1 MSILF
6 LKIFLSTFF
15 LTVIFEKL
23 GHTPHLLD
31 HPIKRSAHSYPIPS
45 GGGAVVVIVFLVV
58 ATSLFLNDRIPVNE
72 YHALMGGS
80 LIAVL
85 GFADDVSSL
94 SLWVRLPTQFV
105 AAFWVVYSLGG
116 VPSIDFSFFQ
126 LSNSE
131 ILILLGVL
139 ALIWLLNLYN
149 FMDGAD
155 GLAGTELIFVTS
167 MSLVFAII
175 AGDNLVALISAIL
188 ISSISGFPSVVILL
202 ISGLFIGRSGLG
214 LVEPLDLGQGLET
227 IVGLLVCLVLFEG
240 GLNLKL
246 PEGNI
251 RNTVLRISLIR
262 LFISLSAG
270 IFIAHWLAGLS
281 WPVAGVYSAIV
292 LATGP
297 TVVSPL
303 VDQIKLVSPLS
314 EVLKAEGLVL
324 EPIGAVLALLLLELI
339 LGDLHGIKEVFIALM
354 QRLGGGVLIGISS
367 GWLLSEILK
376 KIKNETSFGIELQ
389 VTLGFIF
396 LVYGIC
402 EYILPESGL
411 PASVAAGFIVGKREI
426 IDKERLDNLIGELA
440 QLAITVLFPLLAS
453 DVSWGELSPLGWGG
467 IICVLMLMIIV
478 RPISISLATMGGEL
492 DVKQRVFLSWLAPRG
507 IVTAAV
513 ASLFSIRLEQAGV
526 LGAGRLQGL
535 VFLTILM
542 TVGIQGLT
550 ARPLANFLNLI
561 DKEI

>member
-1 MSILF
+1 M
-6 LKIFLSTFF
+6 TP
-15 LTVIFEKL
+15 ERL
-23 GHTPHLLD
+23 GLLWG
-31 HPIKRSAHSYPIPS
+31 I
-45 GGGAVVVIVFLVV
+45 
-58 ATSLFLNDRIPVNE
+58 T
-72 YHALMGGS
+72 
-80 LIAVL
+80 
-85 GFADDVSSL
+85 
-94 SLWVRLPTQFV
+94 
-105 AAFWVVYSLGG
+105 
-116 VPSIDFSFFQ
+116 
-126 LSNSE
+126 
-131 ILILLGVL
+131 
-139 ALIWLLNLYN
+139 
-149 FMDGAD
+149 
-155 GLAGTELIFVTS
+155 
-167 MSLVFAII
+167 VFAG
-175 AGDNLVALISAIL
+175 ACARL
-188 ISSISGFPSVVILL
+188 ISSVSGFPSVVILL

-376 KIKNETSFGIELQ
+376 KIKNEASFGIELQ

-440 QLAITVLFPLLAS
+440 QLSITVLFPLLAS

-467 IICVLMLMIIV
+467 VICVLMLMIIV

-526 LGAGRLQGL
+526 LGVGRLQGL

>member
-1 MSILF
+1 M
-6 LKIFLSTFF
+6 TP
-15 LTVIFEKL
+15 ERL
-23 GHTPHLLD
+23 GLLWG
-31 HPIKRSAHSYPIPS
+31 I
-45 GGGAVVVIVFLVV
+45 
-58 ATSLFLNDRIPVNE
+58 T
-72 YHALMGGS
+72 
-80 LIAVL
+80 
-85 GFADDVSSL
+85 
-94 SLWVRLPTQFV
+94 
-105 AAFWVVYSLGG
+105 
-116 VPSIDFSFFQ
+116 
-126 LSNSE
+126 
-131 ILILLGVL
+131 
-139 ALIWLLNLYN
+139 
-149 FMDGAD
+149 
-155 GLAGTELIFVTS
+155 
-167 MSLVFAII
+167 VFAG
-175 AGDNLVALISAIL
+175 AFARL
-188 ISSISGFPSVVILL
+188 ISSVSGFPSVVVLL
-202 ISGLFIGRSGLG
+202 LSGLVIGRSGLG

-251 RNTVLRISLIR
+251 RNTVLKISLIR
-262 LFISLSAG
+262 LFISLFAG

-281 WPVAGVYSAIV
+281 WQVSGVYSAIV

-303 VDQIKLVSPLS
+303 VEQIKLASPLS

-324 EPIGAVLALLLLELI
+324 EPIGAVLALLLLEFI

-354 QRLGGGVLIGISS
+354 QRLGGGVLIGLGS

-376 KIKNETSFGIELQ
+376 KIKKEASFGIELQ

-402 EYILPESGL
+402 EYFLPESGL
-411 PASVAAGFIVGKREI
+411 PASVSAGFIVGKREI
-426 IDKERLDNLIGELA
+426 IDKERLDNLISELA

-467 IICVLMLMIIV
+467 ILCVFTMMVVV
-478 RPISISLATMGGEL
+478 RPISISIATMGKEL
-492 DVKQRVFLSWLAPRG
+492 EIKERIFLAWLAPRG

-550 ARPLANFLNLI
+550 AKPLANVLDLREKNA
-561 DKEI
+561 

>member
-1 MSILF
+1 M
-6 LKIFLSTFF
+6 TP
-15 LTVIFEKL
+15 ERL
-23 GHTPHLLD
+23 GLLWG
-31 HPIKRSAHSYPIPS
+31 I
-45 GGGAVVVIVFLVV
+45 
-58 ATSLFLNDRIPVNE
+58 T
-72 YHALMGGS
+72 
-80 LIAVL
+80 
-85 GFADDVSSL
+85 
-94 SLWVRLPTQFV
+94 
-105 AAFWVVYSLGG
+105 
-116 VPSIDFSFFQ
+116 
-126 LSNSE
+126 
-131 ILILLGVL
+131 
-139 ALIWLLNLYN
+139 
-149 FMDGAD
+149 
-155 GLAGTELIFVTS
+155 
-167 MSLVFAII
+167 VFAG
-175 AGDNLVALISAIL
+175 ACARL
-188 ISSISGFPSVVILL
+188 ISSVSGFPSVVILL

-376 KIKNETSFGIELQ
+376 KIKNEASFGIELQ

-561 DKEI
+561 DKEK

>member
-1 MSILF
+1 M
-6 LKIFLSTFF
+6 TP
-15 LTVIFEKL
+15 ERL
-23 GHTPHLLD
+23 GLLWG
-31 HPIKRSAHSYPIPS
+31 I
-45 GGGAVVVIVFLVV
+45 
-58 ATSLFLNDRIPVNE
+58 T
-72 YHALMGGS
+72 
-80 LIAVL
+80 
-85 GFADDVSSL
+85 
-94 SLWVRLPTQFV
+94 
-105 AAFWVVYSLGG
+105 
-116 VPSIDFSFFQ
+116 
-126 LSNSE
+126 
-131 ILILLGVL
+131 
-139 ALIWLLNLYN
+139 
-149 FMDGAD
+149 
-155 GLAGTELIFVTS
+155 
-167 MSLVFAII
+167 VFAG
-175 AGDNLVALISAIL
+175 ACARL
-188 ISSISGFPSVVILL
+188 ISSVSGFPSVVILL

-339 LGDLHGIKEVFIALM
+339 LGDLHGIKEFFIALM

-376 KIKNETSFGIELQ
+376 KIKNEASFGIELQ

-492 DVKQRVFLSWLAPRG
+492 DLKQRLFLSWLAPRG

-550 ARPLANFLNLI
+550 ARPLASFLNLTE
-561 DKEI
+561 KEI

>member
-1 MSILF
+1 M
-6 LKIFLSTFF
+6 TP
-15 LTVIFEKL
+15 ERL
-23 GHTPHLLD
+23 GLL
-31 HPIKRSAHSYPIPS
+31 
-45 GGGAVVVIVFLVV
+45 
-58 ATSLFLNDRIPVNE
+58 
-72 YHALMGGS
+72 
-80 LIAVL
+80 
-85 GFADDVSSL
+85 
-94 SLWVRLPTQFV
+94 W
-105 AAFWVVYSLGG
+105 G
-116 VPSIDFSFFQ
+116 V
-126 LSNSE
+126 
-131 ILILLGVL
+131 
-139 ALIWLLNLYN
+139 
-149 FMDGAD
+149 
-155 GLAGTELIFVTS
+155 T
-167 MSLVFAII
+167 VFAG
-175 AGDNLVALISAIL
+175 ACARL

-202 ISGLFIGRSGLG
+202 VSGLFIGRSGLG
-214 LVEPLDLGQGLET
+214 FVEPLDLGQGLET

-303 VDQIKLVSPLS
+303 VDQIKLSSPIS

-376 KIKNETSFGIELQ
+376 KIKNEASFGIELQ

-411 PASVAAGFIVGKREI
+411 PASVASGFIVGKREI

>member
-1 MSILF
+1 M
-6 LKIFLSTFF
+6 TP
-15 LTVIFEKL
+15 ERL
-23 GHTPHLLD
+23 GLLWG
-31 HPIKRSAHSYPIPS
+31 I
-45 GGGAVVVIVFLVV
+45 
-58 ATSLFLNDRIPVNE
+58 T
-72 YHALMGGS
+72 
-80 LIAVL
+80 
-85 GFADDVSSL
+85 
-94 SLWVRLPTQFV
+94 
-105 AAFWVVYSLGG
+105 
-116 VPSIDFSFFQ
+116 
-126 LSNSE
+126 
-131 ILILLGVL
+131 
-139 ALIWLLNLYN
+139 
-149 FMDGAD
+149 
-155 GLAGTELIFVTS
+155 
-167 MSLVFAII
+167 VFAG
-175 AGDNLVALISAIL
+175 ACARL
-188 ISSISGFPSVVILL
+188 ISSVSGFPSVVILL
-202 ISGLFIGRSGLG
+202 ISGLFIGRSGFG

-376 KIKNETSFGIELQ
+376 KIKNEASFGIELQ

-440 QLAITVLFPLLAS
+440 QLSITVLFPLLAS

-492 DVKQRVFLSWLAPRG
+492 DVKQRLFLSWLAPRG

>member
-1 MSILF
+1 M
-6 LKIFLSTFF
+6 TP
-15 LTVIFEKL
+15 ERL
-23 GHTPHLLD
+23 GLLWG
-31 HPIKRSAHSYPIPS
+31 I
-45 GGGAVVVIVFLVV
+45 
-58 ATSLFLNDRIPVNE
+58 T
-72 YHALMGGS
+72 
-80 LIAVL
+80 
-85 GFADDVSSL
+85 
-94 SLWVRLPTQFV
+94 
-105 AAFWVVYSLGG
+105 
-116 VPSIDFSFFQ
+116 
-126 LSNSE
+126 
-131 ILILLGVL
+131 
-139 ALIWLLNLYN
+139 
-149 FMDGAD
+149 
-155 GLAGTELIFVTS
+155 
-167 MSLVFAII
+167 VFAG
-175 AGDNLVALISAIL
+175 ACARL
-188 ISSISGFPSVVILL
+188 ISSVSGFPSVVILL
-202 ISGLFIGRSGLG
+202 ISGLFIGRSGFG

-303 VDQIKLVSPLS
+303 LDQIKLVSPLS

-376 KIKNETSFGIELQ
+376 KIKNEASFGIELQ

-440 QLAITVLFPLLAS
+440 QLSITVLFPLLAS

-550 ARPLANFLNLI
+550 AKPLANFLNLI

>member
-1 MSILF
+1 M
-6 LKIFLSTFF
+6 TP
-15 LTVIFEKL
+15 ERL
-23 GHTPHLLD
+23 GLLWG
-31 HPIKRSAHSYPIPS
+31 I
-45 GGGAVVVIVFLVV
+45 
-58 ATSLFLNDRIPVNE
+58 T
-72 YHALMGGS
+72 
-80 LIAVL
+80 
-85 GFADDVSSL
+85 
-94 SLWVRLPTQFV
+94 
-105 AAFWVVYSLGG
+105 
-116 VPSIDFSFFQ
+116 
-126 LSNSE
+126 
-131 ILILLGVL
+131 
-139 ALIWLLNLYN
+139 
-149 FMDGAD
+149 
-155 GLAGTELIFVTS
+155 
-167 MSLVFAII
+167 VFAG
-175 AGDNLVALISAIL
+175 ACARL

-202 ISGLFIGRSGLG
+202 LSGLFIGRSGLG

-251 RNTVLRISLIR
+251 RNTVLKISLIR

-270 IFIAHWLAGLS
+270 IFVAHWLAGLS

-354 QRLGGGVLIGISS
+354 QRLGGGVLIGIST

-376 KIKNETSFGIELQ
+376 KIKNEASFGIELQ

-467 IICVLMLMIIV
+467 IICVLMLMVIV

-492 DVKQRVFLSWLAPRG
+492 DAKQRVFLSWLAPRG

-550 ARPLANFLNLI
+550 AKPLANFLNLI